1 MTCMIT
7 GSGKGYTHRETQ
19 TWEIT
24 GPSASGQDWVFPAL
38 WSATGSGSASKQSP
52 DMKWN
57 ASWTV
62 SASKQVRLAIEP
74 VGPDQDRWRFVNW
87 SAQARQDGG
96 VTGTQT
102 TQVTGQRSKT
112 SPISQ
117 TAFEAI
123 LGAPQ
128 YQARDLTDVVA
139 GRVTSDQAVGNMG
152 LGVPAG
158 ATFTAE
164 WTWKFIPQRT
174 KVTLRVVDGAVQ
186 PDVKIPTAWA
196 AVRDASRSVIVE
208 ATTFPDNSP
217 AEWNRIQWSGPGE
230 KINGAPNRRRLSR
243 SSAGR
248 LTVAASLDN
257 SRDEIDVWVLWAEV
271 EVRTSGL
278 RPANA
283 APFPQGQDGTDKL
296 GAVKYLLPTFS
307 VIDPVTGEVTQNMG
321 AAGKVCVVVTILP
334 KNASDIVSS
343 GWAIKRELQCHTW
356 QSGLK
361 VTTPKKLW
369 TDEWVDDTSGPAL
382 LRLTPDGEGRIYDL
396 DAPNMAQGEK
406 TYETYTNFRQLVTWN
421 TEPCS
426 DFARWHWNC
435 RWKLDRDPNRQI
447 EQADV
452 SLGNLALPA
461 KSHYPRA

>member
-1 MTCMIT
+1 
-7 GSGKGYTHRETQ
+7 
-19 TWEIT
+19 
-24 GPSASGQDWVFPAL
+24 
-38 WSATGSGSASKQSP
+38 
-52 DMKWN
+52 
-57 ASWTV
+57 
-62 SASKQVRLAIEP
+62 
-74 VGPDQDRWRFVNW
+74 
-87 SAQARQDGG
+87 
-96 VTGTQT
+96 
-102 TQVTGQRSKT
+102 
-112 SPISQ
+112 
-117 TAFEAI
+117 
-123 LGAPQ
+123 
-128 YQARDLTDVVA
+128 VA